1 MRKYGIF
8 LLRALDYNT
17 KISLQEM
24 ITKTLT
30 AIVRIDRTYRQSIKT
45 YRTCS
50 NVLKKSEIW
59 KYLKNILKLFIF
71 AEVFDEAFKTKT
83 HAN

>member
-24 ITKTLT
+24 IAKTLT
-30 AIVRIDRTYRQSIKT
+30 AIVRIDRTYRRSIKT
-45 YRTCS
+45 DITCS

-71 AEVFDEAFKTKT
+71 AEIFDEAFKTKT